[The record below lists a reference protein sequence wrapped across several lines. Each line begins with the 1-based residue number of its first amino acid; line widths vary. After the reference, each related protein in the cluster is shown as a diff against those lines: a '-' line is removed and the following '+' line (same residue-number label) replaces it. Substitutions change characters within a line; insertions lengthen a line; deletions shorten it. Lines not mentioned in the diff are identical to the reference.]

1 MESRMPR
8 DLVPTAVIS
17 QNYRVNGLISV
28 TAAGLVGVLSDPTDS
43 YIEIENAS
51 LVRLHR
57 PQEVVAQFNTWGMV
71 KSRIIAVLCEKTAD
85 LGRITIA
92 RAGFSRLISYRI
104 WASLHGFEMFGIL
117 ESPGKFDFS
126 AQMFQGNRQFTAL
139 FNATLIPVYFP
150 QLVTRAPAILFN
162 RQMVEGIGVI
172 SEVEEEAAAGE
183 KAVGRTGQLGR
194 TGTGQLPRTGTGQLP
209 RTGTGQLAHGGT
221 GQIPRGGTGQPL
233 DGGMEWPVRG
243 GTGQIPRGGAAQPPE
258 GGQEWPLRGGT
269 GQFPRGGSGTPGPEE
284 ENK

>member
-1 MESRMPR
+1 MERMPR
-8 DLVPTAVIS
+8 DRVPTAVIS
-17 QNYRVNGLISV
+17 QNYRVNGLVSV
-28 TAAGLVGVLSDPTDS
+28 SAAGLIGLLSDPTDS
-43 YIEIENAS
+43 YIEIEDAS

-92 RAGFSRLISYRI
+92 RAGFQRLISYRI

-150 QLVTRAPAILFN
+150 QLVTRSPAILFN
-162 RQMVEGIGVI
+162 RQMIEGIGVI
-172 SEVEEEAAAGE
+172 GEVEEEAAAEE
-183 KAVGRTGQLGR
+183 KSLGRTGQLGR
-194 TGTGQLPRTGTGQLP
+194 TGTGSLGRTGTGSLGRTGTGQLS
-209 RTGTGQLAHGGT
+209 A
-221 GQIPRGGTGQPL
+221 
-233 DGGMEWPVRG
+233 
-243 GTGQIPRGGAAQPPE
+243 
-258 GGQEWPLRGGT
+258 GGT
-269 GQFPRGGSGTPGPEE
+269 GQFPRAGTGQFPRAGTGQFGGTGSTQPQRAGTGNFPRTDGTPPGDEE
-284 ENK
+284 V

>member
-28 TAAGLVGVLSDPTDS
+28 TAAGLIGVLSDPTDS
-43 YIEIENAS
+43 YVEIENAS

-57 PQEVVAQFNTWGMV
+57 PQEIVAQFDTWGMV

-85 LGRITIA
+85 LGRISIA
-92 RAGFSRLISYRI
+92 RAGFQRLISYRI

-172 SEVEEEAAAGE
+172 SEVEEEAAAEE
-183 KAVGRTGQLGR
+183 KHIG
-194 TGTGQLPRTGTGQLP
+194 GTGQLHRGGTGQLPRSGTGQLPTGGTGQFPRAGTGQFPRTGTGQLGQ
-209 RTGTGQLAHGGT
+209 TGNT
-221 GQIPRGGTGQPL
+221 QPQ
-233 DGGMEWPVRG
+233 RG
-243 GTGQIPRGGAAQPPE
+243 GTGQIPRT
-258 GGQEWPLRGGT
+258 GT
-269 GQFPRGGSGTPGPEE
+269 GLSEPDE

>member
-8 DLVPTAVIS
+8 DLVSTSVIT
-17 QNYRVNGLISV
+17 QNYRVNGMISV
-28 TAAGLVGVLSDPTDS
+28 TAAGLIGLLSDPTDS

-57 PQEVVAQFNTWGMV
+57 PQEVVAQFNSWGMV

-172 SEVEEEAAAGE
+172 SEVEEEIAAEE
-183 KAVGRTGQLGR
+183 KAIGRTGSLGRLSTGQLGR
-194 TGTGQLPRTGTGQLP
+194 TGTGQLSQGGTGHFPRTGTGQLGRAGNTQP
-209 RTGTGQLAHGGT
+209 RPA
-221 GQIPRGGTGQPL
+221 
-233 DGGMEWPVRG
+233 
-243 GTGQIPRGGAAQPPE
+243 GA
-258 GGQEWPLRGGT
+258 T
-269 GQFPRGGSGTPGPEE
+269 GQFPRTGPSLSDPDDDI
-284 ENK
+284 K

>member
-8 DLVPTAVIS
+8 DLVSASIIT
-17 QNYRVNGLISV
+17 QNYRVNGMISV
-28 TAAGLVGVLSDPTDS
+28 TAAGLVGLLSDPTDS
-43 YIEIENAS
+43 YIEVENAS

-57 PQEVVAQFNTWGMV
+57 PQEIVAQFNTWGMV
-71 KSRIIAVLCEKTAD
+71 KSRIIAVLCERSAD

-92 RAGFSRLISYRI
+92 RAGFQRLVSYRI

-150 QLVTRAPAILFN
+150 QIVTRAPAILFN

-172 SEVEEEAAAGE
+172 SEVEEQTAAEE
-183 KAVGRTGQLGR
+183 KRTGQLGR
-194 TGTGQLPRTGTGQLP
+194 LGTGQLS
-209 RTGTGQLAHGGT
+209 
-221 GQIPRGGTGQPL
+221 
-233 DGGMEWPVRG
+233 
-243 GTGQIPRGGAAQPPE
+243 
-258 GGQEWPLRGGT
+258 RGGT
-269 GQFPRGGSGTPGPEE
+269 GQFPRTGTGQLGHTGNTQPVRGTGQSPRKGSSLSEPEDE
-284 ENK
+284 IR